1 MELTDREE
9 QRYKRQISV
18 PQIGKAGQQALKE
31 ASVLVIGAG
40 GLGSPILLYLA
51 GAGVGNLACIDF
63 DQVEI
68 HNLHRQIAHTE
79 GSIDLPKVASLKTQ
93 LNALN
98 SDISFT
104 PIFDSIHAG
113 NAEDYIGQYDLII
126 DGCDNFKTRYIV
138 NDACVKL
145 NKPLV
150 YGSIFNFEIQLAV
163 FNHKG
168 SKDLRAI
175 FPEPPAAE
183 DIPSCALH
191 GVLATTPGILGT
203 LMAHEALKVLL
214 GLPCLHNEWWV
225 MDTLAGTSY
234 KLGY

>member
-1 MELTDREE
+1 MNLTERENL
-9 QRYKRQISV
+9 RYKRQISV
-18 PQIGKAGQQALKE
+18 PQIGTVGQHRLKD

-51 GAGVGNLACIDF
+51 GAGVGKLACIDF
-63 DQVEI
+63 DQVEL
-68 HNLHRQIAHTE
+68 HNLHRQVAHTE
-79 GSIDLPKVASLKTQ
+79 DSVDSPKVLSLQKQ
-93 LNALN
+93 LKALN
-98 SDISFT
+98 SDISYT
-104 PIFDSIHAG
+104 PIFDSI
-113 NAEDYIGQYDLII
+113 NASNAQKYVSEYDLII

-145 NKPLV
+145 DKPLV

-163 FNHKG
+163 FNHRG

-175 FPEPPAAE
+175 FSEPPAVE
-183 DIPSCALH
+183 DVPSCALH

-214 GLPCLHNEWWV
+214 GLPCLHNELLL
-225 MDTLAGTSY
+225 MDLLHGNTT
-234 KLGY
+234 KLVY